1 MTLPVAASPVE
12 MAPPTGLRSGAV
24 VGMTGERQRS
34 FLPLSYTPMEPETVS
49 CPEVSSRTTIRRARA
64 RLHHHQMCCDVVDTL
79 NELDAGASCKAPS
92 SSPSNRVRLPPSSA
106 GEPAW
111 TWHSAASLKEEF
123 GLQLQPGAMSCWNS
137 PSSRSSRN
145 PPCRQIKRRN
155 DRPTGQCVAVRINIC
170 R

>member
-34 FLPLSYTPMEPETVS
+34 FLPLPYTPMEPETVS

-123 GLQLQPGAMSCWNS
+123 GLQLQPGANVVLELAEQSEQPEPYMGLPADKSNAAMAA
-137 PSSRSSRN
+137 
-145 PPCRQIKRRN
+145 RRAS
-155 DRPTGQCVAVRINIC
+155 V
-170 R
+170 

>member
-34 FLPLSYTPMEPETVS
+34 FLPLPYPPMEPETVS

-92 SSPSNRVRLPPSSA
+92 SSPSNRVQLPPS
-106 GEPAW
+106 
-111 TWHSAASLKEEF
+111 SAASLKEEF

-145 PPCRQIKRRN
+145 PPS
-155 DRPTGQCVAVRINIC
+155 GV
-170 R
+170 